1 MRKRVVITGI
11 GGICGLGTN
20 APAIWGEM
28 RAGRSAIGP
37 IANSEL
43 HDLKVRVGCEIK
55 TLPDHGISHKQT
67 VSMDR
72 FSLLATIAAR
82 EAMQHAGLASDEATT
97 YRMGAVIGVG
107 VCGWEAIEE
116 SYRAILLEG
125 KNRAGIFTVPKVMP
139 SAASGHVSM
148 ALGLRG
154 PVFGVTS
161 ACSSSN
167 HAFASAVDQIRLG
180 RADVMVAGGTDA
192 PLVWG
197 ILKGWEALRVL
208 APDTCRPF
216 SADRQG
222 LSLGEGAAMAVLET
236 YEHAMARGANILAEI
251 AGAGLSADASDIVA
265 PTIDGP
271 TAAMRACLADAELNP
286 EDIDY
291 LNAHGTGTK
300 ANDQIETAAIK
311 RVFGDQ
317 AYKLSISSTKSMH
330 AHCLGASGALEMI
343 ACVMAIREGLVPP
356 TANFREADP
365 DCDLDIT
372 PNVARERKV
381 RAAISNGFAFGGT
394 NAVVA
399 FRAI

>member
-1 MRKRVVITGI
+1 MHKRVVITGI

-28 RAGRSAIGP
+28 RDGRSAIGP
-37 IANSEL
+37 IVNSEL

-55 TLPDHGISHKQT
+55 TLPDHGIDRKQV

-82 EAMQHAGLASDEATT
+82 EAAQQAGLTSHAANT
-97 YRMGAVIGVG
+97 YRMGAIVGVG

-139 SAASGHVSM
+139 GAAAGHVSM
-148 ALGLRG
+148 NLGLRG
-154 PVFGVTS
+154 PVFGITS

-167 HAFASAVDQIRLG
+167 HAIASAVDQIRLG
-180 RADVMVAGGTDA
+180 RADIMLAGGTDA

-222 LSLGEGAAMAVLET
+222 LVLGEGAGMVVLET
-236 YEHAMARGANILAEI
+236 YEHAMA
-251 AGAGLSADASDIVA
+251 
-265 PTIDGP
+265 
-271 TAAMRACLADAELNP
+271 
-286 EDIDY
+286 
-291 LNAHGTGTK
+291 
-300 ANDQIETAAIK
+300 
-311 RVFGDQ
+311 
-317 AYKLSISSTKSMH
+317 
-330 AHCLGASGALEMI
+330 
-343 ACVMAIREGLVPP
+343 
-356 TANFREADP
+356 
-365 DCDLDIT
+365 
-372 PNVARERKV
+372 
-381 RAAISNGFAFGGT
+381 
-394 NAVVA
+394 
-399 FRAI
+399 